1 MFSKRHS
8 SGYTLIEVLV
18 AMVILA
24 LALSVLLQI
33 FSGGLRNIS
42 ISDDYTRAVLIARTQ
57 LNSTGAIASLATGSS
72 DGISDEKFHWTRTVE
87 NYAYSATTNVPLNAY
102 TVTVEVEWSHAKSE
116 RRVQLSSLM
125 LGEKNG
131 RPDE

>member
-1 MFSKRHS
+1 MSSKKFN

-42 ISDDYTRAVLIARTQ
+42 ISDDYTRAVLIAKTQ
-57 LNSTGAIASLATGSS
+57 LSSASALASLSTGSS
-72 DGISDEKFHWTRTVE
+72 DGISDEKFRWTRTIE
-87 NYAYSATTNVPLNAY
+87 NYQYSADTDLPLDAY
-102 TVTVEVEWSHAKSE
+102 TVTIEVEWAHAKSE
-116 RRVQLSSLM
+116 RRVQLSSLV
-125 LGEKNG
+125 LGEEKRRN
-131 RPDE
+131 R